1 MEIIKRIKS
10 AWEEAPQL
18 KSLCLLWKNISSKS
32 SLKLVDQ
39 VRKEGDQVAASAK
52 AAVQKWVNGKDWK
65 VTML

>member
-1 MEIIKRIKS
+1 MKS

-18 KSLCLLWKNISSKS
+18 KSPSLSKKNISSKS

-39 VRKEGDQVAASAK
+39 VRKEGVQAAASAK